1 MRVRPLS
8 RPKPCGWNMRPF
20 IAAGSGCCP
29 SSFQLSSGNW
39 IALPRAALSERLRGT
54 SGSPSS
60 CCEAS
65 SAGCGA
71 RVRAVRAKWA
81 VCFTELRFSW
91 GRNKQNS
98 CRRAV
103 ASHVRNPTPTHPPFY
118 SWWSSC
124 SSNLWLQG
132 RGHSAFTPGAEV
144 TQVSSQRSSG
154 WNLTLTAH

>member
-1 MRVRPLS
+1 MPW
-8 RPKPCGWNMRPF
+8 GWNMTPF
-20 IAAGSGCCP
+20 IAAGGGCWP

-39 IALPRAALSERLRGT
+39 IALPRAALSERLWGS

-65 SAGCGA
+65 SAGYGA
-71 RVRAVRAKWA
+71 RVRAGRAKPV
-81 VCFTELRFSW
+81 VCFTELHVSARGE

-98 CRRAV
+98 CTSAV
-103 ASHVRNPTPTHPPFY
+103 ASQVRKPTPTHLPFY

-132 RGHSAFTPGAEV
+132 RGHSAFTPATEV

-154 WNLTLTAH
+154 WNLTLRAH